1 MLKFLVA
8 ASFVVLL
15 VELTT
20 GGPDVVPAVPAPI
33 SAEIDPVPA
42 SVDGLGLSPVL
53 LTDDLEQ
60 PTDVVGAPD
69 DDRLFVVEKAGRI
82 RIVENGIVGDRPF
95 LDMTRWVGSAG
106 NEQGMLSLRFHPRY
120 AENGRIFIFFTDTGG
135 TSQLAE
141 VTVDGTGDAVDLST
155 LRRIVSIPQFGQY
168 HQSGSMMFGPDGYLW
183 VSLGDGGGIGD
194 PLGNGQ
200 NISNIDASII
210 RIDVDN
216 GDPYAVPDD
225 NPFIGTPDARPE
237 VWAYGVR
244 NPWRISY
251 DPTTGYVYIPD
262 VGQEGSE
269 EINVVPLGEAGR
281 NFGWA
286 VSEGSV
292 CYGGGECDMSGHT
305 LPVYQYLHDGN
316 GCAIIG
322 GQVYRGSLMRELDG
336 HFFFAD
342 FCLGWVRSVVLDD
355 SDVHLIV
362 DWITDR
368 EDRLGNVT
376 TIGSDRH
383 GELYVAN
390 LAGEIWRLEL
400 SRR

>member
-8 ASFVVLL
+8 ASLIVLAAEIMVSGPAVVA
-15 VELTT
+15 
-20 GGPDVVPAVPAPI
+20 AVPAPV
-33 SAEIDPVPA
+33 AEGVDPVPG
-42 SVDGLGLSPVL
+42 SVDGLSLSPVL
-53 LTDDLEQ
+53 VTDDLDQ

-82 RIVENGIVGDRPF
+82 EIVEDGIVRDQPF
-95 LDMTRWVGSAG
+95 LDITRWVGSVG
-106 NEQGMLSLRFHPRY
+106 NEQGMLSLRFHPQY
-120 AENGRIFIFFTDTGG
+120 AENGRIFIFFTDTTG

-141 VTVDGTGDAVDLST
+141 ASVDATGETVDLSS
-155 LRRIVSIPQFGQY
+155 LRSIMSFPQFGQY

-194 PLGNGQ
+194 PLGHGQ
-200 NISNIDASII
+200 DNTNIDASII

-216 GDPYAVPDD
+216 GDPYGVPDD
-225 NPFIGTPDARPE
+225 NPFIGTNARPE
-237 VWAYGVR
+237 IWAYGLR

-251 DPTTGYVYIPD
+251 DSTTGLVYIPD

-269 EINVVPLGEAGR
+269 EINVVPLGESGR

-286 VSEGSV
+286 ESEGTECYGDGV
-292 CYGGGECDMSGHT
+292 CYTSDHT
-305 LPVYQYLHDGN
+305 LPVYRYLHDGN

-322 GQVYRGSLMRELDG
+322 GEVYRGSLMPEVDG
-336 HFFFAD
+336 HFFFSD

-355 SDVHLIV
+355 SDVHLVV
-362 DWITDR
+362 DWTTERD
-368 EDRLGNVT
+368 DRLGNVT

-390 LAGEIWRLEL
+390 LAGELWRLEL
-400 SRR
+400 SRS

>member
-1 MLKFLVA
+1 VLKFLIG
-8 ASFVVLL
+8 ASLAVLL
-15 VELTT
+15 IELTMA
-20 GGPDVVPAVPAPI
+20 GPAVVTAVPPPV
-33 SAEIDPVPA
+33 AEGIDPVPG
-42 SVDGLGLSPVL
+42 SVEGLTLSPVL
-53 LTDDLEQ
+53 VTDDLEQ

-69 DDRLFVVEKAGRI
+69 DDRLFVVEKAGKI
-82 RIVENGIVGDRPF
+82 RIVENGVVGDRPF
-95 LDMTRWVGSAG
+95 LDIARWVGSAG

-120 AENGRIFIFFTDTGG
+120 AENGRIFIFFTDTRG

-141 VTVDGTGDAVDLST
+141 ATVDATGDEVDLTS
-155 LRRIVSIPQFGQY
+155 LRSIMSFPQFGQY

-194 PLGNGQ
+194 PLGHGQ
-200 NISNIDASII
+200 DNTNLDASII

-225 NPFIGTPDARPE
+225 NPSIGTDVLPE
-237 VWAYGVR
+237 IWAYGLR

-251 DPTTGYVYIPD
+251 DATTGYVYIPD

-269 EINVVPLGEAGR
+269 EINVVPLGDAGS

-292 CYGGGECDMSGHT
+292 CYGGGECDMSDHIF
-305 LPVYQYLHDGN
+305 PVYEYLHDGN

-322 GQVYRGSLMRELDG
+322 GEVYRGSLMPELDG
-336 HFFFAD
+336 HFFLAD
-342 FCLGWVRSVVLDD
+342 FCLGWIRSVVLDD
-355 SDVHLIV
+355 SDVHLVV
-362 DWITDR
+362 DWTTKR

-400 SRR
+400 SRP

>member
-8 ASFVVLL
+8 ASLIVLAAEIMVSGPAVVA
-15 VELTT
+15 
-20 GGPDVVPAVPAPI
+20 AVPAPV
-33 SAEIDPVPA
+33 AEGVDPVPG
-42 SVDGLGLSPVL
+42 SVDGLSLSPVL
-53 LTDDLEQ
+53 VTDDLDQ

-82 RIVENGIVGDRPF
+82 EIVEDGIVRDQPF
-95 LDMTRWVGSAG
+95 LDITRWVGSVG
-106 NEQGMLSLRFHPRY
+106 NEQGMLSLRFHPQY
-120 AENGRIFIFFTDTGG
+120 AENGRIFIFFTDTTG

-141 VTVDGTGDAVDLST
+141 ASVDATGETVDLSS
-155 LRRIVSIPQFGQY
+155 LRSIMSFPQFGQY

-194 PLGNGQ
+194 PLGHGQ
-200 NISNIDASII
+200 DNTNIDASII

-216 GDPYAVPDD
+216 GDPYGVPDD
-225 NPFIGTPDARPE
+225 NPFIGTNARPE
-237 VWAYGVR
+237 IWAYGLR

-251 DPTTGYVYIPD
+251 DSTTGLVYIPD

-269 EINVVPLGEAGR
+269 EINVVPLGESGR

-286 VSEGSV
+286 ESEGTE
-292 CYGGGECDMSGHT
+292 CYGDGVCDTSDHT
-305 LPVYQYLHDGN
+305 LPVYRYLHDGN

-322 GQVYRGSLMRELDG
+322 GEVYRGSLMPEVDG
-336 HFFFAD
+336 HFFFSD

-355 SDVHLIV
+355 SDVHLVV
-362 DWITDR
+362 DWTTERD
-368 EDRLGNVT
+368 DRLGNVT

-390 LAGEIWRLEL
+390 LAGELWRLEL
-400 SRR
+400 SRS

>member
-1 MLKFLVA
+1 MLKFLVG
-8 ASFVVLL
+8 ASLAVLL
-15 VELTT
+15 IELTMA
-20 GGPDVVPAVPAPI
+20 GPAVIDAVPAPT
-33 SAEIDPVPA
+33 SEAIDPVAKSIEGLELAPVLV
-42 SVDGLGLSPVL
+42 VDG
-53 LTDDLEQ
+53 LEQ

-69 DDRLFVVEKAGRI
+69 DDRLFVVEKAGKI
-82 RIVENGIVGDRPF
+82 QIVENGRIGDRPF
-95 LDMTRWVGSAG
+95 LDITRWVGSAG

-120 AENGRIFIFFTDTGG
+120 ADNGRIFIFFTDTRG

-141 VTVDGTGDAVDLST
+141 ARVDATGDEVDLSS
-155 LRRIVSIPQFGQY
+155 LRSIMSIPQFGQY

-200 NISNIDASII
+200 DITNIDGSII
-210 RIDVDN
+210 RIDVDS
-216 GDPYAVPDD
+216 GDPYAIPDD
-225 NPFIGTPDARPE
+225 NPFMGTDARPE
-237 VWAYGVR
+237 IWAYGLR

-251 DPTTGYVYIPD
+251 DATTGLVYIPD

-269 EINVVPLGEAGR
+269 EINVAPLGEAGR
-281 NFGWA
+281 NFGWS
-286 VSEGSV
+286 VSEGTT
-292 CYGGGECDMSGHT
+292 CYGGGECDTSGQT

-322 GQVYRGSLMRELDG
+322 GQVYRGSLMPELDG

-342 FCLGWVRSVVLDD
+342 FCLGWVRSAVLDE
-355 SDVHLIV
+355 SDVSLVV
-362 DWITDR
+362 DWTTES

-376 TIGSDRH
+376 TIGSDRR